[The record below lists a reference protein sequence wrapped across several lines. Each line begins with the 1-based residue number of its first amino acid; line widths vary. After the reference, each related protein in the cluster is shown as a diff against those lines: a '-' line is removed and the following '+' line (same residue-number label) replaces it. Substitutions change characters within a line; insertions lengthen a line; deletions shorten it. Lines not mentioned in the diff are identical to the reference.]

1 MRNIL
6 RVAVQVLGQVL
17 DEGRSLD
24 GVLGA
29 VWREQAG
36 LTPHERAVIQDVS
49 YGVLRQL
56 TRLDAMI
63 DALLT
68 KPLTEPVLRQLLRI
82 ALYQLGYT
90 RTAPHAVVD
99 HAVEMCAAL
108 GVPRA
113 KGLVNAVL
121 RNFQRRRDAVL
132 AAADASETGRYAHPQ
147 WWIDRVRAQYPDRWQ
162 AVLDADNQHAPMTLR
177 VNCRVM
183 TRAAYLAELE
193 AAGMPGRALAEDAI
207 VLTAAAPVDRLPRF
221 REGAVSV
228 QDASAQ
234 RAARYLD
241 PAPGARVLDACSAP
255 GGKAAH
261 LLERAA
267 LDLTAIDR
275 NVQRLDRIRENLGR
289 LSLAANVIAGDA
301 AVPAGWWD
309 GVPYDAI
316 LADVPCSSS
325 GVVRRHPDI
334 KWLRRP
340 DDIPRYA
347 RRQAAI
353 LDALW
358 QTLRRGGKLL
368 YATCSVFQEENALQ
382 IARFLERH
390 HDARHLPLPGDTDP
404 RREPAGQILPDAD
417 HDGFFYA
424 LLQKL

>member
-29 VWREQAG
+29 AWREQAG

-82 ALYQLGYT
+82 ALYQLDYT

-99 HAVEMCAAL
+99 HAVEMCAVL

-147 WWIDRVRAQYPDRWQ
+147 WWIDCVRAQYPDRWQ

-177 VNCRVM
+177 VNCRVA

-193 AAGMPGRALAEDAI
+193 AAGMPGRALDEDAI
-207 VLTAAAPVDRLPRF
+207 VLTAPAPVDRLPRF

-241 PAPGARVLDACSAP
+241 PAPGSRVLDACSAP

-275 NVQRLDRIRENLGR
+275 NVPRLDRIRENLGR

-404 RREPAGQILPDAD
+404 TREPAGQILPDAD